1 MTDKQ
6 SKQSTGSMRL
16 FYQRFLSPLKGFF
29 LVAIILQ
36 MIFVVWDVAFFSLN
50 GYMVDHVI
58 PQGRKAD
65 FLTISI
71 LYLVAILVISLLFVS
86 LNFMARGRISQGLMF
101 RIREEGF
108 GHLQKLSFSYFDR
121 NTLGNLLA
129 RMTTDAKTYS
139 IAAAWQLP
147 GALYLSLFVLGLI
160 GYMLYLNWKISLI
173 VFTTIPLTLILIVAF
188 QKRIL
193 AVSRKVMGMNSKLTT
208 AYNEGITGVKTIRS
222 LAEETAFIE
231 KFEKLSAEMFSY
243 SRKRVLETA
252 LFIPLIIATT
262 GVGLGLLLWF
272 GTEEVL
278 AGGMSLGVLIILGVY
293 ARFFAEFL
301 LFLMRTI
308 GEIQPAIASQDRIF
322 NVLNTPAEIRDSDAV
337 IQRMAMYQGNVHG
350 AGEDGYEDR
359 IESIEF
365 REVDF
370 SYKADEP
377 VLQGFNLKVKQGES
391 IALVGDTGAG
401 KSTIV
406 SLLCRFYEPTSG
418 EICFNNRDYRER
430 SLHWLQSSLGIVLQ
444 TPFLFG
450 GTIRDNIR
458 FGNPDASNNQVIKA
472 AEIVN
477 AHPFITNLEQGY
489 DTPVGEDGNR
499 LSSGQKQLISF
510 ARAILVD
517 PQILILDEATSSVD
531 PETEHLI
538 QKGLH
543 QVLKGRFSFIVAH
556 RLSTIREANRI
567 LLIKKGRIIEQG
579 SHDELIALNGVYLS
593 LYQKQFLYHQE
604 REILGRDRLR
614 NDV

>member
-1 MTDKQ
+1 MPEKQ
-6 SKQSTGSMRL
+6 PKQSTGSMWL
-16 FYQRFLSPLKGFF
+16 FYHRFLSPLKGYF
-29 LVAIILQ
+29 LVAIVLQ
-36 MIFVVWDVAFFSLN
+36 MIFVVWDVTFFSLN

-58 PQGRKAD
+58 PQGEKAD

-71 LYLVAILVISLLFVS
+71 LYLATILVISALFVS
-86 LNFMARGRISQGLMF
+86 LNFMTRGRISQGLMF
-101 RIREEGF
+101 RIREDGF
-108 GHLQKLSFSYFDR
+108 DHLQKLSFSYFDR

-139 IAAAWQLP
+139 IAVAWQLP
-147 GALYLSLFVLGLI
+147 GALYLSLFVLGLM

-173 VFTTIPLTLILIVAF
+173 VFTTIPLTLVLIVAF

-193 AVSRKVMGMNSKLTT
+193 AVSRKVMEMNSKLTT

-222 LAEETAFIE
+222 MAEEMAFIE
-231 KFEKLSAEMFSY
+231 KFEKLSAEMFAY

-262 GVGLGLLLWF
+262 GVGLGLLMWF

-278 AGGMSLGVLIILGVY
+278 DGGMSLGVLIIMGVY

-308 GEIQPAIASQDRIF
+308 GEIQPAIASQGRLF
-322 NVLNTPAEIRDSDAV
+322 NVLNTPAEIRDSNAV
-337 IQRMAMYQGNVHG
+337 IQRMATYHDNDPG

-359 IESIEF
+359 IDSIEF

-370 SYKADEP
+370 AYKADEP
-377 VLQGFNLKVKQGES
+377 VLQGFNLKVTQGES

-401 KSTIV
+401 KSTII

-418 EICFNNRDYRER
+418 DIFFNSRDYRER
-430 SLHWLQSSLGIVLQ
+430 SLHWLQSNLGIVLQ
-444 TPFLFG
+444 TPFLFSG
-450 GTIRDNIR
+450 SIRDNIR
-458 FGNPDASNNQVIKA
+458 FGIPDASDAQVINA

-477 AHPFITNLEQGY
+477 AHPFIMKLEKGY
-489 DTPVGEDGNR
+489 DTQVGEEGKR
-499 LSSGQKQLISF
+499 LSGGQKQLISF

-567 LLIKKGRIIEQG
+567 LLINKGRIIEQG

-593 LYQKQFLYHQE
+593 LYKKQFLYHQE

-614 NDV
+614 VDM

>member
-1 MTDKQ
+1 MW
-6 SKQSTGSMRL
+6 L
-16 FYQRFLSPLKGFF
+16 FYHRFLSPLKGYF
-29 LVAIILQ
+29 LVAIVLQ
-36 MIFVVWDVAFFSLN
+36 MIFVVWDVTFFSLN

-58 PQGRKAD
+58 PQGEKAD

-71 LYLVAILVISLLFVS
+71 LYLATILVISALFVS
-86 LNFMARGRISQGLMF
+86 LNFMTRGRISQGLMF
-101 RIREEGF
+101 RIREDGF
-108 GHLQKLSFSYFDR
+108 DHLQKLSFSYFDR

-139 IAAAWQLP
+139 IAVAWQLP
-147 GALYLSLFVLGLI
+147 GALYLSLFVLGLM

-173 VFTTIPLTLILIVAF
+173 VFTTIPLTLVLIVAF

-193 AVSRKVMGMNSKLTT
+193 AVSRKVMEMNSKLTT

-222 LAEETAFIE
+222 MAEEMAFIE
-231 KFEKLSAEMFSY
+231 KFEKLSAEMFAY

-262 GVGLGLLLWF
+262 GVGLGLLMWF

-278 AGGMSLGVLIILGVY
+278 DGGMSLGVLIIMGVY

-308 GEIQPAIASQDRIF
+308 GEIQPAIASQGRLF
-322 NVLNTPAEIRDSDAV
+322 NVLNTPAEIRDSNAV
-337 IQRMAMYQGNVHG
+337 IQRMATYHDNDPG

-359 IESIEF
+359 IDSIEF

-370 SYKADEP
+370 AYKADEP
-377 VLQGFNLKVKQGES
+377 VLQGFNLKVTQGES

-401 KSTIV
+401 KSTII

-418 EICFNNRDYRER
+418 DIFFNSRDYRER
-430 SLHWLQSSLGIVLQ
+430 SLHWLQSNLGIVLQ
-444 TPFLFG
+444 TPFLFSG
-450 GTIRDNIR
+450 SIRDNIR
-458 FGNPDASNNQVIKA
+458 FGIPDASDAQVINA

-477 AHPFITNLEQGY
+477 AHPFIMKLEKGY
-489 DTPVGEDGNR
+489 DTQVGEEGKR
-499 LSSGQKQLISF
+499 LSGGQKQLISF

-567 LLIKKGRIIEQG
+567 LLINKGRIIEQG

-593 LYQKQFLYHQE
+593 LYKKQFLYHQE

-614 NDV
+614 VDM

>member
-1 MTDKQ
+1 MPEKQPKQ
-6 SKQSTGSMRL
+6 SVGSMQL
-16 FYQRFLSPLKGFF
+16 FYQRFLLPLKGYF

-36 MIFVVWDVAFFSLN
+36 MIFVVWDIAFFSLN

-58 PQGRKAD
+58 PQGEKAD
-65 FLTISI
+65 FLAISI
-71 LYLVAILVISLLFVS
+71 LYLAAILVISLLFVS

-139 IAAAWQLP
+139 IVAAWQLP

-193 AVSRKVMGMNSKLTT
+193 AVSRKVMEMNSKLTT

-222 LAEETAFIE
+222 LAEEMAFIE

-278 AGGMSLGVLIILGVY
+278 VGEMSLGTLIIMGVY

-377 VLQGFNLKVKQGES
+377 VLQGFNLKVTHGES

-406 SLLCRFYEPTSG
+406 SLLCRFYEPTFG

-430 SLHWLQSSLGIVLQ
+430 SLHWLQSNLGIVLQ
-444 TPFLFG
+444 TPFLFD

-458 FGNPDASNNQVIKA
+458 FGNPDASDDQVIKA

-477 AHPFITNLEQGY
+477 AHPFIMNLEQGY
-489 DTPVGEDGNR
+489 DTPVGEEGKR

-531 PETEHLI
+531 PETEHMI

-579 SHDELIALNGVYLS
+579 SHDELIALNGAYLS
-593 LYQKQFLYHQE
+593 LYQKQLLHHQE
-604 REILGRDRLR
+604 REILGKDRLR
-614 NDV
+614 VDV